1 MKLERFIK
9 SNVGKAFILKIMK
22 KMVLVSFAFDD
33 FGFYSNF
40 FIIVSITEKLQSE
53 ILACK

>member
-53 ILACK
+53 ILAC